1 MEKNMNKIKVFKL
14 KSYKNK
20 SGKLVP
26 INFNR
31 EFPIKVKRI
40 FYIFGKKNHYRGDHA
55 HKKCKQLFI
64 PISGSISLV
73 MKSNDKE
80 KIVTLNSKNDK
91 AILVSNLVWCRLKFL
106 TKNAIVMVACDRKY
120 EFNDYIDK
128 YKNFLQIKKNK

>member
-1 MEKNMNKIKVFKL
+1 MKKIQIFKL
-14 KSYKNK
+14 KSYTKK

-64 PISGSISLV
+64 PVSGSISLI
-73 MKSNDKE
+73 MKTNNKE
-80 KIVTLNSKNDK
+80 EIVTLDSKNDK
-91 AILVSNLVWCRLKFL
+91 AILVPNLVWCRLKFL
-106 TKNAIVMVACDRKY
+106 TKNSIVLVACDRKY
-120 EFNDYIDK
+120 EFKDYIDN
-128 YKNFLQIKKNK
+128 YTNFKKIEKNK

>member
-1 MEKNMNKIKVFKL
+1 MNKIKVFKL

-64 PISGSISLV
+64 SISGSISLI
-73 MKSNDKE
+73 MKTNDKE
-80 KIVTLNSKNDK
+80 KIIKLNSKNDK
-91 AILVSNLVWCRLKFL
+91 AILISNLVWCRLKFL